1 MKFDDLTIG
10 EAKEL
15 ARMFGGTVPAA
26 TSHPY
31 IIGQNYI
38 IRTVTMIDVGRLVE
52 VHQNE
57 LVLEDAAWIAD
68 TERWA
73 DALAKGTLREVEPFP
88 DGRVIVGRG
97 GLIDACQWKHDLPRV
112 QK

>member
-1 MKFDDLTIG
+1 MKLDDLTIG

-15 ARMFGGTVPAA
+15 ARLFGGASPS
-26 TSHPY
+26 SHPY
-31 IIGQNYI
+31 DVGKNYLV
-38 IRTVTMIDVGRLVE
+38 RTVTMILTGRLVE
-52 VHQNE
+52 VGPQE

-73 DALAKGTLREVEPFP
+73 DALAKGTLREIEPYP
-88 DGRVIVGRG
+88 TGRVIVGRG
-97 GLIDACQWKHDLPRV
+97 AVVDSCVWQHDLPRA

>member
-1 MKFDDLTIG
+1 MKLDDLTIG

-15 ARMFGGTVPAA
+15 ARLFGGTQSAA
-26 TSHPY
+26 QHPY
-31 IIGQNYI
+31 DVGKNYLV
-38 IRTVTMIDVGRLVE
+38 RTVTMILTGRLVE
-52 VHQNE
+52 VGPQE

-68 TERWA
+68 TERWWNC
-73 DALAKGTLREVEPFP
+73 LSTGQLREVEPYP

-97 GLIDACQWKHDLPRV
+97 GIIDVCVWGHALPRT

>member
-1 MKFDDLTIG
+1 MKLDDLTIG

-15 ARMFGGTVPAA
+15 VRLFGGAQP

-31 IIGQNYI
+31 DVGKNYLV
-38 IRTVTMIDVGRLVE
+38 RTVTMILTGRLVE
-52 VHQNE
+52 VGPQE

-73 DALAKGTLREVEPFP
+73 DMLVKGVAREIEPYP
-88 DGRVIVGRG
+88 EGRVIVGRG
-97 GLIDACQWKHDLPRV
+97 AVIDACVWGHALLRV